1 MSTYTKIKTLP
12 LSLFN
17 NAEYLSFMNHV
28 LDLANGNSG
37 DGDSESPD
45 EISLLTDSDGIP
57 ELGLTKEFL
66 DTYEADLLAMA
77 DVVDESRTSQET
89 EQMTL
94 HDTNRDNLA
103 IYIITR
109 ISRAGTLPLEA
120 ERDAGKYLYKVIKPY
135 NGIARLPMAQETAKI
150 KGLLLDL
157 RKDENKPYVTTL
169 GLDAYLAELEKE
181 NNAYDRLSQQRV
193 QNRTISKKESGANL
207 RKRIDVYYDDL
218 TLLAQSYGVAKPSEK
233 ATAFIAALNQL
244 IAETTAAYNQR
255 MAAGEF
261 EQRLLELRTLN
272 GGLLETGARSR
283 AYTRAYARRRLREPG
298 RDLTVTSLPP
308 TRKREIKREGKQF
321 PFSFYSVYLRRKFL
335 KQSDMET
342 TTSLKTFEV
351 TIPEKYADILKKF
364 ITSLEGKVKAQKK
377 SGLDEAL
384 EDVKSGRI
392 YHAEST
398 KDLMKQILDC
408 GNAIS
413 KEIGC

>member
-1 MSTYTKIKTLP
+1 
-12 LSLFN
+12 
-17 NAEYLSFMNHV
+17 
-28 LDLANGNSG
+28 
-37 DGDSESPD
+37 
-45 EISLLTDSDGIP
+45 
-57 ELGLTKEFL
+57 
-66 DTYEADLLAMA
+66 
-77 DVVDESRTSQET
+77 
-89 EQMTL
+89 MTL

-193 QNRTISKKESGANL
+193 QNRTTSKKESGTNL

-233 ATAFIAALNQL
+233 ATAFIARPQPAD
-244 IAETTAAYNQR
+244 R
-255 MAAGEF
+255 RDHR
-261 EQRLLELRTLN
+261 RLQPAHGRLQ
-272 GGLLETGARSR
+272 ETGARSR

-321 PFSFYSVYLRRKFL
+321 PFSFYSVYSRRKFL

-384 EDVKSGRI
+384 EDVKAGRI

-398 KDLMKQILDC
+398 KDLMKQIL
-408 GNAIS
+408 G
-413 KEIGC
+413 